1 MNILTRVMSTRVG
14 KKWKKM
20 QIQKN
25 GNPKLVGAV
34 ILLISVGSLRV
45 QKEAVVEETLS
56 RLLGGTFVTHS
67 TRT

>member
-1 MNILTRVMSTRVG
+1 ME
-14 KKWKKM
+14 KM
-20 QIQKN
+20 QIQKMET
-25 GNPKLVGAV
+25 PWAV

-56 RLLGGTFVTHS
+56 RLLGGTSVRHS

>member
-1 MNILTRVMSTRVG
+1 MSTRVG

>member
-1 MNILTRVMSTRVG
+1 VNILTRVLSTRVG
-14 KKWKKM
+14 QNGKNANP
-20 QIQKN
+20 KN
-25 GNPKLVGAV
+25 GNPKLLGAV

-56 RLLGGTFVTHS
+56 RLLGGTFVRHS